1 MGQEAKYVKKRF
13 SFLVDQGDK
22 SYPKKFEL
30 DKNIKVVK
38 GLLISSNKPNLLFYR
53 GSQKIE
59 ISGIEIFPEE
69 YESRLLMTGINVP
82 PDQKFADLGDNVL
95 AGNGEV
101 KVIYKDKDNSNTAF
115 EPYEVSIYLMCE
127 LN

>member
-1 MGQEAKYVKKRF
+1 MGNEIKFVKKRY

-30 DKNIKVVK
+30 DKTIRLVR
-38 GLLISSNKPNLLFYR
+38 GILLTSNKPNLLFYR

-59 ISGIEIFPEE
+59 ISGEEIFPDE
-69 YESRLLMTGINVP
+69 YESRLLMAGINVP
-82 PDQKFADLGDNVL
+82 PDQKFADLGDNIL

-101 KVIYKDKDNSNTAF
+101 KVWYKDKDNSNTAF
-115 EPYEVSIYLMCE
+115 EPYEVSIYLICE
-127 LN
+127 LA